1 MRHLRLPF
9 AIFAIMAIAACG
21 SGKSSSNG
29 GSNGASNAG
38 SSSGSS
44 MGSQGRQAAG
54 NMPNC
59 GAVQPVWVNLRT
71 KKYHEQGDPAYGHTR
86 QGEYLCPA
94 QAEQQGFTRAGGG
107 GRRHHGH
114 HRNRSESG
122 GYQSGGNQSDTGD
135 NQNDN
140 SDATSNP

>member
-1 MRHLRLPF
+1 MRFVRLPL
-9 AIFAIMAIAACG
+9 AILAIMAIAACG
-21 SGKSSSNG
+21 SGKTSNAGSNG
-29 GSNGASNAG
+29 GSNAGSNA
-38 SSSGSS
+38 GSS
-44 MGSQGRQAAG
+44 MGSQGGQAAE

-86 QGEYLCPA
+86 HGEYLCPD
-94 QAEQQGFTRAGGG
+94 QARQQGFVAAGGG
-107 GRRHHGH
+107 GAHRRHHRH
-114 HRNRSESG
+114 HRYASGSGSQSG
-122 GYQSGGNQSDTGD
+122 GYQSND